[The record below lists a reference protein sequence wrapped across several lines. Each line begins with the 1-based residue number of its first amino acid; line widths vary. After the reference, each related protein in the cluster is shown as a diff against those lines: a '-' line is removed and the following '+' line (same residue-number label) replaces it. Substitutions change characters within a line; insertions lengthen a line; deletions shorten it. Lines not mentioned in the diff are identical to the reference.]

1 MKFIKKIF
9 SFEPLI
15 IWFRYFLTVNIK
27 TIIANFFVPL
37 SVCIILGCCCKKTIE
52 YSELDIF
59 TMSSILLGF
68 CSSILIMLFTAG
80 GKNIEKLKMSSL
92 NRSKITLY
100 QALIYKFAFLT
111 INLVVL
117 LFIAVLARFID
128 FESNLYYK
136 LYVIFILLNTILTL
150 IEALTN
156 VIFCFINNREV
167 DS

>member
-1 MKFIKKIF
+1 MKFIKKII

-68 CSSILIMLFTAG
+68 CSSILIMLFMVG
-80 GKNIEKLKMSSL
+80 GKNIEKVKKSSL

-100 QALIYKFAFLT
+100 QALI
-111 INLVVL
+111 
-117 LFIAVLARFID
+117 
-128 FESNLYYK
+128 
-136 LYVIFILLNTILTL
+136 
-150 IEALTN
+150 
-156 VIFCFINNREV
+156 
-167 DS
+167 